1 MSYHS
6 PTYPAMNG
14 IQGEAKKNQDHSEN
28 HINNMNISTLFFHII
43 MINSKYKNFRK
54 ERSNTKI
61 SSNNRTKRQQRNGIS
76 LILYGTELIDS
87 ASCRDLN
94 LRIKPKRFLSMI

>member
-1 MSYHS
+1 
-6 PTYPAMNG
+6 
-14 IQGEAKKNQDHSEN
+14 
-28 HINNMNISTLFFHII
+28 

-54 ERSNTKI
+54 ERSNTNI

-94 LRIKPKRFLSMI
+94 LRIEPKSSFSIYDIK